1 MNAKYMLDD
10 KIIELR
16 KYVNENTELQIEIEA
31 GTYPLVIK
39 FYDTQINM
47 FEDDEPSETVPFLC
61 FVFWSEMRIVTT
73 EVFKINESVFSRLKN
88 ISKEI
93 NRLYLHAF
101 RQGIDDVI
109 KPIWDTCDGSQVAL
123 YRKTYF
129 DKRYFDK
136 FREE

>member
-16 KYVNENTELQIEIEA
+16 KYVNENTQLDIEISA

-39 FYDTQINM
+39 FYDTQIDM
-47 FEDDEPSETVPFLC
+47 FEDGEPSETVPTLC

-73 EVFKINESVFSRLKN
+73 EGFKINESVFSRLKN

-93 NRLYLHAF
+93 NRLYLHSF
-101 RQGIDDVI
+101 RQDIENVI
-109 KPIWDTCDGSQVAL
+109 HPIWDTCDGSQVSL
-123 YRKTYF
+123 YRKS
-129 DKRYFDK
+129 YFDK
-136 FREE
+136 FHFGKLL

>member
-47 FEDDEPSETVPFLC
+47 FEDDEPSETVPSLC

-73 EVFKINESVFSRLKN
+73 EGFKINESVFSRLKN

-123 YRKTYF
+123 YHKTYF
-129 DKRYFDK
+129 DRRYFDK
-136 FREE
+136 FREV